1 MINLMLCIFDNIC
14 IVLPYEINDFIIIM
28 MCADIYDSVA
38 CIIHKLMMVSAVGKR
53 KYAYI
58 CRLTTSLTLY
68 LSDIDWIVM
77 QSLLKNRVLYIR

>member
-1 MINLMLCIFDNIC
+1 MINLLLCIFDNIC

-38 CIIHKLMMVSAVGKR
+38 CIIRKLMMAKQWLDSTSAVGKR

-58 CRLTTSLTLY
+58 CRLTTAC
-68 LSDIDWIVM
+68 I
-77 QSLLKNRVLYIR
+77 